1 MKRLVTVSW
10 LMVLWVVLW
19 RDLSLAN
26 VASGFVISAVV
37 ASVLTLPWA
46 GGAEGQVRVRPL
58 AVVTFLGYFAW
69 KLLEANVVLA
79 REIVTPRNHIQTGII
94 AVPLTGSSAQVV
106 TVVANAVS
114 LTPGTVTLE
123 VRESAGAC
131 VLYVHVLHLH
141 DVERAREDVR
151 TLTRLAR
158 RALQRDL
165 GPVTDQPRPTP

>member
-10 LMVLWVVLW
+10 LTVLWLVLW

-26 VASGFVISAVV
+26 AASGIVISSVV
-37 ASVLTLPWA
+37 AAVLKVPWA
-46 GGAEGQVRVRPL
+46 GGEEGQVRVRPL
-58 AVVTFLGYFAW
+58 GVVTFLGYFAW

-94 AVPLTGSSAQVV
+94 AVPLAGSSAQVV

-123 VRESAGAC
+123 VRESGGVR

-151 TLTRLAR
+151 TLSRLAR